1 MKTDNKSDKKLGKLR
16 SIVHKHDAWY
26 IIKEDAITRL
36 DKMIKSY
43 SGNDS
48 SFCVERRKAYTQI
61 KKLVIELELT
71 SEEYYQLC
79 HEERK
84 KINESVTSR
93 TAKNNAEETR
103 DNKGVYVGS
112 GNSHRGKVRYP
123 KKARS
128 KRTWSIF
135 YKMFPSLAE
144 KDGWDGET
152 SAKTV

>member
-61 KKLVIELELT
+61 KK
-71 SEEYYQLC
+71 
-79 HEERK
+79 
-84 KINESVTSR
+84 
-93 TAKNNAEETR
+93 
-103 DNKGVYVGS
+103 
-112 GNSHRGKVRYP
+112 
-123 KKARS
+123 
-128 KRTWSIF
+128 
-135 YKMFPSLAE
+135 
-144 KDGWDGET
+144 
-152 SAKTV
+152 